1 MVQPLQGIQAI
12 QVISDPE
19 PFATPEE
26 RMGGTADPRHAIPGE
41 QSEPNPGFVTQGIY
55 YGHPAPSSIEDHLLG
70 YDPALA
76 VDPAGTLRQDPTA
89 DLTPTTAAGGRKTH
103 AAPWPKGVPFDLG
116 SDPGVTGDRR
126 QESAG
131 IHSSD
136 TGADRRLS
144 YSPTLDAQQDNWIE
158 YASVTPGTTLQ
169 RPVARATGAQVGI
182 VAGTHTSH
190 DRAQSLRE
198 QNEYGFDSAHL
209 HRRVAQS
216 PIPGNYDMLKPGS
229 RPMVKR
235 VAGYP
240 GARGTGGES
249 PFTGDS
255 YGASFGTY
263 GAILSDLPG
272 EYVTPPEPALAAP
285 VYSADESPGVDLF

>member
-1 MVQPLQGIQAI
+1 MVQPIQGIQA
-12 QVISDPE
+12 ISDPE

-26 RMGGTADPRHAIPGE
+26 RMGGPADPRHGVPGE
-41 QSEPNPGFVTQGIY
+41 QARPYPSEVTQGIY
-55 YGHPAPSSIEDHLLG
+55 YG
-70 YDPALA
+70 
-76 VDPAGTLRQDPTA
+76 PAGPVGIENQILGFDYAEDVTPAGQLRQDPAA

-116 SDPGVTGDRR
+116 KDPDSTAERR
-126 QESAG
+126 GISEG

-136 TGADRRLS
+136 TGADRALS
-144 YSPTLDAQQDNWIE
+144 YAPTLDARQDNWIE

-169 RPVARATGAQVGI
+169 EPVARATRAQVGI
-182 VAGTHTSH
+182 VAGTFTSH
-190 DRAQSLRE
+190 DRVQSLRQ

-216 PIPGNYDMLKPGS
+216 PIPGNYDMLRPGS
-229 RPMVKR
+229 RPMLKR

-249 PFTGDS
+249 PFTGDR
-255 YGASFGTY
+255 YGEAFGTY
-263 GAILSDLPG
+263 GAVLSDLPG
-272 EYVTPPEPALAAP
+272 EYVPPPAPALSSP
-285 VYSADESPGVDLF
+285 VYSADESPGVELY